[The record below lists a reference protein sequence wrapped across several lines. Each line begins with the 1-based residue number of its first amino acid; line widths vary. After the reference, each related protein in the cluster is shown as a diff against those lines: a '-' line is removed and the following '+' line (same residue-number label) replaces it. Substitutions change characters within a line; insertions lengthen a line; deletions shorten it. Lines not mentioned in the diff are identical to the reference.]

1 VSEFDLIDEILAT
14 LGDSTQSD
22 QVRVGPG
29 DDGAVVAVPDNV
41 ELVASIDALVGD
53 VHFPLRAQPQLIGY
67 RALMVST
74 SDLAAMGAAPGYA
87 LVALSLPEPDAD
99 WARGLAQG
107 LRAAAKDCGMTVVG
121 GNIATGP
128 VNISVSV
135 HGWVPI
141 GSALTRSGAKSGDGI
156 YVTGALGGAA
166 AALARGDLDRCRE
179 DDLDALESRYF
190 KPQAR
195 LTAGQRLRGYASAA
209 IDVSDGLLKDLGHI
223 CAASNVGAKLLLD
236 AIPVTQGASVDNALA
251 GGDDYELCFTSAST
265 PPDLGCQTSCIGSVV
280 DTLGM
285 WIDGQAVELKGYEHF
300 VS

>member
-1 VSEFDLIDEILAT
+1 MNEFGLIEEILAT

-22 QVRVGPG
+22 QIRVGPG
-29 DDGAVVAVPDNV
+29 DDGAVVAVPDDV
-41 ELVASIDALVGD
+41 ELVASIDALVGG
-53 VHFPLRAQPQLIGY
+53 VHFPLQAQPQLIGY

-107 LRAAAKDCGMTVVG
+107 LRAAAKDSGMTVAG

-135 HGWVPI
+135 HGWVPA
-141 GSALTRSGAKSGDGI
+141 GSALMRCGARSGDGI

-166 AALARGDLDRCRE
+166 AALARGGLARCRE
-179 DDLDALESRYF
+179 DALDTLASRYF

-195 LTAGQRLRGYASAA
+195 LVAGQRLQGYANAA

-223 CAASNVGAKLLLD
+223 CAASNVGAELTLD
-236 AIPVTQGASVDNALA
+236 AIPVTQGASVGNALS
-251 GGDDYELCFTSAST
+251 GGDDYELCFSSASV
-265 PPDLGCQTSCIGSVV
+265 PPDLGCLTSRIGSIV
-280 DTLGM
+280 DVMGM
-285 WIDGQAVELKGYEHF
+285 WIDGQAVEPAGFDHF
-300 VS
+300 AS